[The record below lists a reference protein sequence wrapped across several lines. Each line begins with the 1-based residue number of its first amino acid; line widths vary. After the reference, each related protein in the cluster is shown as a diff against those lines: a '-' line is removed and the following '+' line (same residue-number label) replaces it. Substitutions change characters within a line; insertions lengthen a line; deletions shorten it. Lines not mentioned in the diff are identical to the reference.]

1 MGHGF
6 SGPAHRLIDDQYLYL
21 QTLDILVTA
30 ALDDGQGVSSEET
43 DNIVLTLRLMYPHH
57 QGAAFMPPEDLI
69 RASVNWVSQQ

>member
-1 MGHGF
+1 M
-6 SGPAHRLIDDQYLYL
+6 
-21 QTLDILVTA
+21 TA